1 VVAVNCLPSDIANC
15 AAHCCLLPP
24 DLQLPEAVRVVVS
37 SSSMVLTSGG
47 YACRPQ
53 RIRQQDCH
61 VRREWGAYGRAGCV
75 VWARPHG
82 RCCSCGQKPPP
93 ASWAQVRSRRASTD
107 LPGQCQALLHP
118 SSCGHSLYICVFLL
132 PTLADSA
139 KDVQLIYDSL
149 TTNHAQLLES
159 VVYMH
164 TVCGHSGSYRL
175 SVDAGTGVTSRMRA
189 QMTTVVRH

>member
-1 VVAVNCLPSDIANC
+1 VVPVNCLPSEVANY
-15 AAHCCLLPP
+15 AARCCLLPP

-37 SSSMVLTSGG
+37 SSSMLLTSGG
-47 YACRPQ
+47 HACRPQ

-82 RCCSCGQKPPP
+82 RCCSCGQQPSL
-93 ASWAQVRSRRASTD
+93 AIWAQMRGRRASTD

-118 SSCGHSLYICVFLL
+118 ASCGHSLYACVYLV

-139 KDVQLIYDSL
+139 KDVKLISDSL
-149 TTNHAQLLES
+149 TTNDVQLFES
-159 VVYMH
+159 VVYLH
-164 TVCGHSGSYRL
+164 TVCGQRSSCRL
-175 SVDAGTGVTSRMRA
+175 SVDAGTGVSSLMGEWL
-189 QMTTVVRH
+189 TTVVRH